1 MTATGDF
8 LPPDEGQ
15 DLEGL
20 EGSSYPVAFGV
31 EFTPKIQAIAI
42 ALLGI
47 AGAFAIFQFLV
58 RPVREQITTLEAEV
72 TEKAA
77 LVQRQE
83 ASLQDVAALE
93 AELDEVVNQRVEIFS
108 LLGDARSLETLLLD
122 INQQIENSNA
132 AIADVIRADF
142 ETLVGR
148 DLAAI
153 GLSTDQIERIR
164 ERFADDPGLQQR
176 IYASALFGFNPG
188 PLTNYGVAP
197 PELQGKI
204 NSYTVD
210 VGMRALFPQTISILR
225 NLERLEPLIIVR
237 DLRQTQAPPTDGTS
251 EEDLEGI
258 TRPLSTN
265 FTLEVLVPS
274 IDPAQP
280 PPPPATEE
288 EEGAEEGG

>member
-42 ALLGI
+42 ALLGV
-47 AGAFAIFQFLV
+47 AGAIAIFQFLV
-58 RPVREQITTLEAEV
+58 RPVREQITTLEGQV
-72 TEKAA
+72 SEKEAQVA
-77 LVQRQE
+77 QQE

-93 AELDEVVNQRVEIFS
+93 AELDEVVDQRVEIFS

-132 AIADVIRADF
+132 AIADSISSGSAVA
-142 ETLVGR
+142 G
-148 DLAAI
+148 A
-153 GLSTDQIERIR
+153 GLTTAEIELIQG
-164 ERFADDPGLQQR
+164 RFAGDPALQRR
-176 IYASALFGFNPG
+176 IYASVLEQFSPG
-188 PLTNYGVAP
+188 PLTNYGLAP
-197 PELQGKI
+197 AELQGKI

-210 VGMRALFPQTISILR
+210 VNMRALFPQTLSIMR

-237 DLRQTQAPPTDGTS
+237 DLRQSQASPAEGLS
-251 EEDLEGI
+251 EEELGGLRRSLD
-258 TRPLSTN
+258 TS

-274 IDPAQP
+274 IDPAE
-280 PPPPATEE
+280 PPAPPAPEE
-288 EEGAEEGG
+288 EAAEGEAGAG